1 MAFGATIPLKRGKM
15 AYNTATL
22 KKQALAAI
30 EKHKLFFIEDVVA
43 FIPCAKPTFYEHFP
57 NESNDR
63 KEIDELLERNRI
75 EVKTSMRSKWYKSEA
90 PALQLSLYKLIAT
103 TDERNALSMSKVD
116 VTSGGDKITWNEVR
130 TYDKPESE

>member
-1 MAFGATIPLKRGKM
+1 M

-30 EKHKLFFIEDVVA
+30 EKHKLFFIEDVAA
-43 FIPCAKPTFYEHFP
+43 FLPCSRSTFYEHF
-57 NESNDR
+57 SDKSDDR

-103 TDERNALSMSKVD
+103 IDERNALSMSKVD

-130 TYDKPESE
+130 TYDKPEKE

>member
-1 MAFGATIPLKRGKM
+1 M

-43 FIPCAKPTFYEHFP
+43 FLPCGKTAFYEHFA
-57 NESNDR
+57 NETNDR

-103 TDERNALSMSKVD
+103 TDERSALSMSKVD

-130 TYDKPESE
+130 TYDKPEKE

>member
-1 MAFGATIPLKRGKM
+1 M
-15 AYNTATL
+15 AYNTEKL

-30 EKHKLFFIEDVVA
+30 DKHKLFFIEDVAA
-43 FIPCAKPTFYEHFP
+43 FLPCSRSTFYEHF
-57 NESNDR
+57 SDKSDDR

>member
-1 MAFGATIPLKRGKM
+1 MAFGATIPLNREGM

-30 EKHKLFFIEDVVA
+30 EKHKLYFIEDVVA
-43 FIPCAKPTFYEHFP
+43 FLPCGKTAFYEHFS
-57 NESNDR
+57 NETNDR

-130 TYDKPESE
+130 TYDKPE

>member
-1 MAFGATIPLKRGKM
+1 M

-43 FIPCAKPTFYEHFP
+43 FIPCGKTAFYEHFA
-57 NESNDR
+57 NETNDR

-116 VTSGGDKITWNEVR
+116 VTSGGDKIDNTIVIKHV
-130 TYDKPESE
+130 DMSKPE

>member
-1 MAFGATIPLKRGKM
+1 M

-43 FIPCAKPTFYEHFP
+43 FLPCGKTAFYEHFP
-57 NESNDR
+57 NETNDR
-63 KEIDELLERNRI
+63 KDIDELLERNRI

-116 VTSGGDKITWNEVR
+116 VTSGGDKITWNEVK
-130 TYDKPESE
+130 TYDKPENE

>member
-1 MAFGATIPLKRGKM
+1 M

-30 EKHKLFFIEDVVA
+30 DKHKLFFIEDVVA
-43 FIPCAKPTFYEHFP
+43 FLPCGKTAFYEHFA
-57 NESNDR
+57 NETNDR
-63 KEIDELLERNRI
+63 KDIDELLERNRI

>member
-43 FIPCAKPTFYEHFP
+43 FLPCGKTAFYEHFA
-57 NESNDR
+57 NETNDR

-75 EVKTSMRSKWYKSEA
+75 EVKTSMRSKWYKSDA
-90 PALQLSLYKLIAT
+90 PALQLSLYKIIAT
-103 TDERNALSMSKVD
+103 QDERNALSMSKVD

>member
-1 MAFGATIPLKRGKM
+1 M

-22 KKQALAAI
+22 KKQALEAI

-43 FIPCAKPTFYEHFP
+43 FLPCGKTAFYEHFA
-57 NESNDR
+57 NETNDR
-63 KEIDELLERNRI
+63 KDIDELLERNRI